1 MPALH
6 IEADD
11 SDIFDSKDLDY
22 HPNKAAVLFRA
33 TWDFI
38 PIPILKLIK
47 YIPVN
52 PWPRVRNLNNL
63 FREYGRQILREQ
75 GSDVDTEKKVAS
87 KDILSIL
94 SKPPRVAISV
104 PGSR

>member
-1 MPALH
+1 M
-6 IEADD
+6 
-11 SDIFDSKDLDY
+11 
-22 HPNKAAVLFRA
+22 LFRA

-94 SKPPRVAISV
+94 SKSLQVIITI
-104 PGSR
+104 PGSH